1 MIKMDTVISDMFI
14 ELIYIY
20 FLKGDPGADGPAGEM
35 GPPVRFILFL
45 MLWWSSTTV
54 VSLRFE
60 DLLINTFIKLRS
72 FAPEGVGGT

>member
-1 MIKMDTVISDMFI
+1 MIKTDTVISDMLI

-45 MLWWSSTTV
+45 ML
-54 VSLRFE
+54 
-60 DLLINTFIKLRS
+60 
-72 FAPEGVGGT
+72 